1 MTASPLNID
10 NIDVVATTN
19 EDDLDTNPLK
29 GSPWA
34 GRGVVLPPNSSV
46 DDALRVAKLDWK
58 VIRASNEAFW
68 YEKKDDKKS
77 KVRIANP
84 KCFTLVR
91 SDNKN
96 ILSPMLG
103 DRYKEIQNRTAFEVF
118 YEFVETGGMA
128 METVGSLSG
137 GKHIW
142 GLAKIGSSFEL
153 ADGETIEGYFL
164 LMNSHVY
171 GFALKAMFTPVRF
184 PGGHMLI
191 RKINVGNAGKA
202 KKVRETYSMPHSRH
216 FGEERI
222 QEIHELLG
230 IAQSY
235 MDDYEA
241 KARLLSATTL
251 TEEEGVLYL
260 AKLFD
265 PKLIKHREIFKWD
278 MPKTLNELGDSAD
291 SNRVIQ
297 KVADQLDLFPGNRS
311 TSCYDYKTRD
321 RTAWGYYNAVVHW
334 LDHKHGHKTDTRLE
348 SVWMGNNADTKLQAL
363 DLSVALA
370 ERKTND

>member
-1 MTASPLNID
+1 MIPAHQT
-10 NIDVVATTN
+10 NIDVVATVN
-19 EDDLDTNPLK
+19 EDDLKIDPLK
-29 GSPWA
+29 GTPWA
-34 GRGVVLPPNSSV
+34 ERGVLLPSDSSV
-46 DDALRVAKLDWK
+46 DDALRIAGLDWK

-68 YEKKDDKKS
+68 YEKKDDQKK
-77 KVRIANP
+77 KTRIPNP

-91 SDNKN
+91 SDNHD

-118 YEFVETGGMA
+118 YEFVETGGMT

-137 GKHIW
+137 GRHIW
-142 GLAKIGSSFEL
+142 GLAKIGSNFEL
-153 ADGETIEGYFL
+153 ADGEIIEGYFL

-184 PGGHMLI
+184 PGGNTLI
-191 RKINVGNAGKA
+191 RKINVGKAGKK
-202 KKVRETYSMPHSRH
+202 KKVRETYSMPHSRK

-230 IAQSY
+230 IAQNY

-241 KARLLSATTL
+241 KARLLAATPL
-251 TEEEGVLYL
+251 TEEEGILYL

-278 MPKTLNELGDSAD
+278 MPKSLNELGDSAD
-291 SNRVIQ
+291 ANRVIQ
-297 KVADQLDLFPGNRS
+297 KVADQLDLFPGNRKE
-311 TSCYDYKTRD
+311 SCYDNSTRN

-334 LDHKHGHKTDTRLE
+334 LDHEHGHKPDTRLE
-348 SVWMGNNADTKLQAL
+348 SAWMGNNADTKLQAL

-370 ERKTND
+370 EGKKHD